1 MNRSHLFRRAQT
13 SLLCVLLIAGLTACH
28 RTVYRQHAGEVFHT
42 TYHIQYNAKEDLLD
56 EIVARLDSIN
66 ASLSMFNPQS
76 TLSRI
81 NQAPAGWVDIS
92 DDRLACLLIGKA
104 LEISRL
110 TDGAFDMTVAPLVN
124 LWGFGYQKDSQPSRQ
139 RIDSIMDFTGYRRID
154 LDRASGRLYKSD
166 SRCSL
171 DASAIA
177 KGYACDVVAELLESR
192 RIGDYLVEIGGEIRL
207 SGHNAK
213 GEIWKIGIDRPMDD
227 PMAAHRELQSVLQLT
242 GKGMATSGNYRNF
255 YLQGNRKIAHTIDP
269 KSGQP
274 AQSGLLSAT
283 VTAPDCLTADALAT
297 AFMVMGTEKAA
308 RLADSLPDIDAYL
321 IYSDEQGDFQTWCS
335 TPLQDCLK
343 ELK

>member
-1 MNRSHLFRRAQT
+1 MKSVRLSPVVRIALMA
-13 SLLCVLLIAGLTACH
+13 VLLTAGLTAC
-28 RTVYRQHAGEVFHT
+28 RQTVYQQHAGEVFHT
-42 TYHIQYNAKEDLLD
+42 TYHIQYNAKESLLD
-56 EIVARLDSIN
+56 EIVAQLDCVD

-92 DDRLACLLIGKA
+92 GDPLACRLIAQA

-110 TDGAFDMTVAPLVN
+110 TDGAFDITVAPLVN
-124 LWGFGYQKDSQPSRQ
+124 LWGFGYQKDVQPSQQ
-139 RIDSIMDFTGYRRID
+139 RIDSLLAFTGYQRIS
-154 LDRASGRLYKSD
+154 LDPTTGRLYKSD

-177 KGYACDVVAELLESR
+177 KGYACDVVARLIESHQ
-192 RIGDYLVEIGGEIRL
+192 IADYLVEIGGEIRL

-213 GEIWKIGIDRPMDD
+213 GEVWKIGIDRPMDD
-227 PMAAHRELQSVLQLT
+227 PMAAHRELHSVVQIT
-242 GKGMATSGNYRNF
+242 GKGLATSGNYRNF

-321 IYSDEQGDFQTWCS
+321 IYSDEQGGFQTWCS
-335 TPLQDCLK
+335 AALQDCLK